1 MEVLR
6 SLIVERTRG
15 GIGVGQSWVLDVYYY
30 LIGHGARPEQ
40 AMQAMNAF
48 VEEAIEARV
57 HDRPTVDH

>member
-15 GIGVGQSWVLDVYYY
+15 GIGVGQSWALDVYYY
-30 LIGHGARPEQ
+30 LLGHGARPEQ

-48 VEEAIEARV
+48 VEEAIEAHV
-57 HDRPTVDH
+57 HAQRTVDN